1 MKKMLALLMALLM
14 LVLCSA
20 TAETTV
26 QTQALLSPDG
36 SYGFDVP
43 ADYIVMNSQ
52 IMKTLFTSDEMRDML
67 AQMFGLEDASQL
79 DAYFAVIEASNMLFV
94 YSGDMTGNVNAQT
107 NVATMTME
115 QMVLFKSLLDTTIV
129 QQYCALGAKEEDIT
143 LMGMQEVGG
152 RQWYA
157 IQVVLSG
164 MTINSR
170 MTIVDGVQYTLT
182 FSGMEEDVMQLVLES
197 FQVNAAF
204 SGTQLITSPE
214 ADPLNA
220 LQTLASP
227 NGDYHFDV
235 PADFIPVNSET
246 MKSYFVSD
254 ATQQSLA
261 VAMGLEDASQLAAYF
276 DAIQASNMMVVY
288 DSNLAANLNIQATTA
303 TMTMEQM
310 VQMKSLLDASIIQQ
324 YAALGVSEEDITLLD
339 IQTIGDHQWYGTK
352 LVFYGMNMQTMMTV
366 ENGCQY
372 TITFTLL
379 DDAVVQ
385 TVLESFQVVAAE

>member
-14 LVLCSA
+14 LVCCTA

-52 IMKTLFTSDEMRDML
+52 IMKTLFTSGETQDML
-67 AQMFGLEDASQL
+67 AQVFGLEDASQL

-94 YSGDMTGNVNAQT
+94 YSGDMMGNVNAQT
-107 NVATMTME
+107 SVATMTME
-115 QMVLFKSLLDTTIV
+115 QMVQFKSLLDSTIV

-143 LMGMQEVGG
+143 LLGMQEVGG

-157 IQVVLSG
+157 IQVVLNG
-164 MTINSR
+164 VTINSR

-182 FSGMEEDVMQLVLES
+182 FSGMGEDVMQLVLES
-197 FQVNAAF
+197 FRVNAAF

-235 PADFIPVNSET
+235 PADFIPMNSET
-246 MKSYFVSD
+246 MKSYFDSD

-303 TMTMEQM
+303 SLTMKQM

-324 YAALGVSEEDITLLD
+324 YAALGVSEEDITFLD
-339 IQTIGDHQWYGTK
+339 IQTIGDHQWYGVK
-352 LVFYGMNMQTMMTV
+352 LVFYGMNMQTMITV